1 MTQAP
6 ESRAAPRGPDA
17 VSRSGSAAP
26 IRPRGA
32 RRRSALSAP
41 LVTLAWHVLFDC
53 LAVSLVVTTSV
64 ALVNDDWASAELRML
79 FAEVWI
85 YTFLVAIPAHWVLPR
100 VVRLVPHARPAM
112 GWTAFVGTLAGI
124 SATGAVAGTLVVF
137 ALNLEPGMDF
147 RWLLTRSVQLAIVL
161 ALLVGVIHA
170 VVILLKER
178 LHDVEATLR
187 SREVEYERALK
198 LATEARLT
206 ALEAR
211 IHPHFL
217 FNTLNTISSLIPSA
231 PARAERLVQRLASVL
246 RFSLDS
252 HEAGQVTLEQ
262 ELTIVRDYLEIE
274 QARFGPRLRYTLDVT
289 PDLSAVRVPALSV
302 QTLVENSVKYAAA
315 ANRDGGDIRV
325 RVTRQNGEVRVEV
338 SDGGP
343 GFELAQLPVGHGL
356 DNLRGRLAALFG
368 REEALQVQ
376 HRNGRTTVSFQV
388 PA

>member
-1 MTQAP
+1 MTQVP
-6 ESRAAPRGPDA
+6 ESRAAPCGADT
-17 VSRSGSAAP
+17 VSKSGSATP
-26 IRPRGA
+26 VRRGVTPQRRA
-32 RRRSALSAP
+32 RLSS
-41 LVTLAWHVLFDC
+41 LVTLAGHVLFDC

-64 ALVNDDWASAELRML
+64 AMVNDDWAPAELRVL

-85 YTFLVAIPAHWVLPR
+85 YTFLIATPGHWLLPRLGQVLPR
-100 VVRLVPHARPAM
+100 ARPAV
-112 GWTAFVGTLAGI
+112 GWAAFVGTLAGI
-124 SATGAVAGTLVVF
+124 SAIGAVAGTFVVF
-137 ALNLEPGMDF
+137 ALNLEPGMAF
-147 RWLLTRSVQLAIVL
+147 GWLLSRSVQLAIVL
-161 ALLVGVIHA
+161 SVLVGVIHA
-170 VVILLKER
+170 MVILLTER
-178 LHDVEATLR
+178 LHDVEASLR
-187 SREVEYERALK
+187 TREIEYERALK
-198 LATEARLT
+198 LATEARLA

-231 PARAERLVQRLASVL
+231 PARAERLVQRLSAVL

-252 HEAGQVTLEQ
+252 HEAGRVTLEQ
-262 ELTIVRDYLEIE
+262 ELTVVRDYLEIE
-274 QARFGPRLRYTLDVT
+274 QARFGPRLRYTLDVP

-315 ANRDGGDIRV
+315 ASRDGGDIVVRV
-325 RVTRQNGEVRVEV
+325 RPENGALRIEV

-343 GFELAQLPVGHGL
+343 GFELADLPAGHGL

-368 REEALQVQ
+368 REEPLHVE